1 MPSNEILDLILQ
13 ELKRVQERAESLR
26 TLEQGAAGDA
36 AVTNVISVQ
45 IEGAVQKIRKL
56 IREYEELERDKSA

>member
-26 TLEQGAAGDA
+26 TLEHAAGDA
-36 AVTNVISVQ
+36 AVTSKISVQ